1 MSSVFRQLKVLL
13 FILGAAIVLV
23 SQFGGSNLYRGNVI
37 IQPYESMEWKIFLI
51 RGTKVNLNVNPE
63 NPTEYNAIT
72 AYILDGKNYQK
83 FNELGP
89 NSEEVKYGGKFP
101 IRGDDRTWVSY
112 VIPYEST
119 WHVVIENRPHVTV
132 QPLER
137 NLLMTLF
144 VTPLSIL
151 LYVGLIIMIAG
162 ISLHMRDYYNIQK
175 TDEKLGSDLG
185 LEETEVEEEF
195 DSEPTVLEEDLTK
208 QEEEQKEE
216 NPEESSDEDEALE
229 DQSKEKDEEETPP
242 EDSS

>member
-1 MSSVFRQLKVLL
+1 
-13 FILGAAIVLV
+13 
-23 SQFGGSNLYRGNVI
+23 
-37 IQPYESMEWKIFLI
+37 
-51 RGTKVNLNVNPE
+51 
-63 NPTEYNAIT
+63 
-72 AYILDGKNYQK
+72 
-83 FNELGP
+83 
-89 NSEEVKYGGKFP
+89 
-101 IRGDDRTWVSY
+101 
-112 VIPYEST
+112 
-119 WHVVIENRPHVTV
+119 
-132 QPLER
+132 
-137 NLLMTLF
+137 MTLF